1 MNEFNVRV
9 YGVLIHQGKLLVSDE
24 YIKGAFYTKLPGG
37 GLELGEGTKD
47 CLERE
52 FREETGLEVE
62 VGQHLYTTD
71 FYQMS
76 AFNANQQII
85 SIYYWVHCSD
95 AALMSLKTHTTP
107 FDFEGAEKKNPDQD
121 IESFRWV
128 AWDKVASEI
137 MSLPIDQKVM
147 ELIVSRRPVTAQ
159 LLSSQPAA
167 YFVQKSPFVVPTEDG
182 KLIEEHFGIAAT
194 KGEGISV
201 AHMVA
206 PAGWAEPAQ
215 WPQFDEW
222 TLISSG
228 KKCVEING
236 DQVILEAGQSIWVSR
251 GAKVRYSNPFDEPC
265 DYWSVCLPAFSPN
278 LVHREPA

>member
-37 GLELGEGTKD
+37 GLELGEGTRD
-47 CLERE
+47 CLKRE
-52 FREETGLEVE
+52 FKEETGLEVE

-76 AFNANQQII
+76 AFSANQQII

-95 AALMSLKTHTTP
+95 AAIMSLKTHTAP
-107 FDFEGAEKKNPDQD
+107 FDFEGAEKKNPEQD
-121 IESFRWV
+121 IESFRWLT
-128 AWDKVASEI
+128 WDKVTPEI

-147 ELIVSRRPVTAQ
+147 ELIVSQRPVAAQ
-159 LLSSQPAA
+159 TLSSQPAA

-194 KGEGISV
+194 KGKG
-201 AHMVA
+201 
-206 PAGWAEPAQ
+206 
-215 WPQFDEW
+215 
-222 TLISSG
+222 
-228 KKCVEING
+228 
-236 DQVILEAGQSIWVSR
+236 
-251 GAKVRYSNPFDEPC
+251 
-265 DYWSVCLPAFSPN
+265 
-278 LVHREPA
+278 